1 MLNNKINIIKI
12 FFGISIAFIMSF
24 SFYCDLIDPTEVKND
39 QITEESLL
47 ANPVGGTT
55 PLLTGLRTRFA
66 DAVRMTVLATDVVS
80 DNYDNTQTYISPDL
94 DFPRIITPDDQH
106 INSTSFIYFRIQNL
120 RALADMGLE
129 IIIPKD
135 IMANNDQKAEVYFYH
150 GIAYLLLAE
159 NFWAFPIKEDG
170 GAVTAADAIKIAIS
184 DFKQAQTL
192 ATDATVK
199 VNCKY
204 ALARIYR
211 LNGDK
216 ANAEIE
222 AKAALALNSNYLFNA
237 EFDPVNLNT
246 YVNAFVFTRAQYD
259 YQPLPRLDFLDPKYT
274 TDGTPIPFLKAEE
287 ANLILAEVA
296 IANSD
301 LTTAK
306 TYMKAAITTAKGRA
320 TTTFNDRDARRNR
333 PNDVTYGVKAAATA
347 ESVAGLIQKRL
358 SSGAPVT
365 LYPVSNT
372 SLTVSYVDGL
382 TTQNQIVRALYLLR
396 QEIFFLEGRRM
407 SDLGIRLPI
416 MRREMDVNKNFPMGS
431 PGTTVIVPSFI
442 PQGDEMDK
450 FTIDATTK
458 TVTIMHDVNQ
468 IIADN
473 YNTIKP
479 FK

>member
-1 MLNNKINIIKI
+1 MLKNKINFMKLFFIIT
-12 FFGISIAFIMSF
+12 IAFIMSA
-24 SFYCDLIDPTEVKND
+24 SFYCDLIDPTEVTND

-55 PLLTGLRTRFA
+55 PLLTGLRTRFS
-66 DAVRMTVLATDVVS
+66 DAVRMTVLATEVVS

-120 RALADMGLE
+120 RALADLG
-129 IIIPKD
+129 IDVIIPKD

-159 NFWAFPIKEDG
+159 NFWAFPVKEDG
-170 GAVTAADAIKIAIS
+170 GPITAVDAIKIAID
-184 DFKQAQTL
+184 DFKKAQTL
-192 ATDATVK
+192 AGDPNIK
-199 VNCKY
+199 INCKY
-204 ALARIYR
+204 VLARTYR

-216 ANAEIE
+216 TNAETE
-222 AKAALALNSNYLFNA
+222 AKAALALSSNYLFNA
-237 EFDPVNLNT
+237 EYDPVNLST
-246 YVNAFVFTRAQYD
+246 YLNAFVYTRAQYD

-296 IANSD
+296 IANAD
-301 LTTAK
+301 LATAK
-306 TYMKAAITTAKGRA
+306 TYMKAAITTAMSRTK
-320 TTTFNDRDARRNR
+320 TTFNDRDARRNR
-333 PNDVTYGVKAAATA
+333 PNDATYLVKASASAQL
-347 ESVAGLIQKRL
+347 VAGLIQKRT
-358 SSGAPVT
+358 SSGSPVN

-372 SLTVSYVDGL
+372 SVTESYIDAL
-382 TTQNQIVRALYLLR
+382 TTTNQIVRALYLLR

-416 MRREMDVNKNFPMGS
+416 MRREMDVNKNFPAGS
-431 PGTTVIVPSFI
+431 PGTSVIVPAFI

-450 FTIDATTK
+450 FTIDAAAK